1 MKGLPFVL
9 AFTAMTFVAWG
20 AYGPLLHHGTASM
33 GRDSLRAF
41 VGVGIAYFFI
51 AVIVPIFI
59 LRTQGETGKWTI
71 SGTFY
76 SLIAGAVGALGA
88 LGVILALAYGGAPIY
103 VMPLV
108 FGFAPIVNTLVT
120 AWMSKTFDQI
130 SPIFIGGIVVAAL
143 GVAGVLAFKPSAPAH
158 AAHSKED
165 AKHGEA
171 HEASPKVKD
180 SSDNRDASRLR
191 FVATLAQEP
200 TAEPLPPV
208 VVQPAA
214 PEQPVAPEPAKEEP
228 AKEEPTAQ
236 PAGSSQQLASGQEPT
251 SAPQQEL
258 PPVVVQPAPPAEPST
273 VAPAVA
279 PPASETPATP
289 PAVPTETSDKP
300 VVETPPAA
308 AAQELPPVVVQ
319 PLPPSDSPSADTK
332 PTDTKP
338 AEDKPF
344 EAKPAETKPAEAN
357 SVVPAEAAPAQP
369 KSDLAKQPAS
379 EPTVPKQSAPE
390 QSASEKPTPE
400 KAASPADVAQST
412 PSAADAKATEQKPSD
427 SKVRPQAT
435 WVPLDDASEP
445 TKESAKPASAK
456 VSAPPKAD
464 IPMIILSIVVAAV
477 CWGSYGPML
486 HQGQAR
492 MNGSRLRPFTC
503 VGLAYFIIAVAA
515 PLAVI
520 ASRTADTGAWSVGG
534 LTWSIIAGAAGAIGA
549 LGVILAFNAGGKPY
563 YVMPLVFGFAPV
575 INTCISLTE
584 NGLWGLVRPE
594 FWISLAVVIAG
605 AITVLINAPKPKH
618 AKPHGAPSP
627 APSR

>member
-33 GRDSLRAF
+33 GRDSVRAF

-51 AVIVPIFI
+51 AVLVPIYI
-59 LRTQGETGKWTI
+59 LRTQGETGKWTV

-88 LGVILALAYGGAPIY
+88 LGVILALSYGGMPVY

-143 GVAGVLAFKPSAPAH
+143 GVAGVLAFKPSAPPH
-158 AAHSKED
+158 AAHSTKD
-165 AKHGEA
+165 
-171 HEASPKVKD
+171 ASPDKAESKPEKD
-180 SSDNRDASRLR
+180 KDHSQLQRLGSMR
-191 FVATLAQEP
+191 YVTTTAIP
-200 TAEPLPPV
+200 TQDDLPPV

-214 PEQPVAPEPAKEEP
+214 PADVTSDKAAEKAPEQVIAPETKAAEQ
-228 AKEEPTAQ
+228 TAQ
-236 PAGSSQQLASGQEPT
+236 PASEP
-251 SAPQQEL
+251 QEL
-258 PPVVVQPAPPAEPST
+258 PPVVVQPAPPADAPKPAATAPEPS
-273 VAPAVA
+273 APQT
-279 PPASETPATP
+279 ETPATP
-289 PAVPTETSDKP
+289 PVVPQPAEAPAVPTN
-300 VVETPPAA
+300 TPPAT
-308 AAQELPPVVVQ
+308 ETPKPEQ
-319 PLPPSDSPSADTK
+319 PKAEQPKAEEP
-332 PTDTKP
+332 KP
-338 AEDKPF
+338 AEVKPS
-344 EAKPAETKPAEAN
+344 EAKPAEVKPAEAQ
-357 SVVPAEAAPAQP
+357 PQEAR
-369 KSDLAKQPAS
+369 
-379 EPTVPKQSAPE
+379 PE
-390 QSASEKPTPE
+390 ALNTLVEKPSLPE
-400 KAASPADVAQST
+400 DENKANAAKKQASSETTHGDTAKSPA
-412 PSAADAKATEQKPSD
+412 P
-427 SKVRPQAT
+427 
-435 WVPLDDASEP
+435 
-445 TKESAKPASAK
+445 PAN
-456 VSAPPKAD
+456 V
-464 IPMIILSIVVAAV
+464 PMIIGSIIVAAI

-492 MNGSRLRPFTC
+492 MSGSRLRPFTC

-520 ASRTADTGAWSVGG
+520 ASRTADTGAWSAGG

-584 NGLWGLVRPE
+584 AGTWGLVRPE
-594 FWISLAVVIAG
+594 FWISLAVVISG
-605 AITVLINAPKPKH
+605 AITVLITAPKPQH
-618 AKPHGAPSP
+618 AKPHAP
-627 APSR
+627 AAK